1 MIKDNFKA
9 TNISFLYYLHER
21 NLFDTD
27 AFAKLIDDINAL
39 EEKQEDVLERLRF
52 IQIEILKHIVY
63 HFDPKDGSRIT
74 NLPDDYWEYLTEL
87 EYAIGRYAGMCF
99 GGSHGQE

>member
-1 MIKDNFKA
+1 MIEDNFKA
-9 TNISFLYYLHER
+9 ANNSFSYYLHER

-39 EEKQEDVLERLRF
+39 EEKQEDVLEQLRF

-63 HFDPKDGSRIT
+63 HFDPNDKSRIT